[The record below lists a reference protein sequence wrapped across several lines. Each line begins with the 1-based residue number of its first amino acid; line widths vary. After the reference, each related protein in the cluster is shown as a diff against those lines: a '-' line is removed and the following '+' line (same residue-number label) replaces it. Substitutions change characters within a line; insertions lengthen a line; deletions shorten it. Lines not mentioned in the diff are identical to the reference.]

1 MNQCPDGAVPFYFS
15 HRPRFA
21 DRLSLPAVPSS
32 VSLSRDFTRLAL
44 AKWPARLIE
53 DDALLVV
60 SELVTNAVLAT
71 PDDLGLVTVRLL
83 GLRTGLVVEVGDG
96 SPKEPVPTEPDEYSE
111 GGRGL
116 LLVRELAA
124 RWGSCALPDGKVVWA
139 EIAVQGNPSRQR
151 LDGRAETTWP
161 LALRTPLSL
170 PSSSPPAYL
179 DAPNLMER
187 QG

>member
-1 MNQCPDGAVPFYFS
+1 MIQDQDDTVPFYFS
-15 HRPRFA
+15 HQPRFA
-21 DRLSLPAVPSS
+21 DRLSLAAVPSS
-32 VSLSRDFTRLAL
+32 VGLARDFTRLAL
-44 AKWPARLIE
+44 AKWPARPME

-71 PDDLGLVTVRLL
+71 PDALALVTVRLL

-96 SPKEPVPTEPDEYSE
+96 SPKEPVPAAPDADSE

-139 EIAVQGNPSRQR
+139 EIAGQGSLAPS
-151 LDGRAETTWP
+151 A
-161 LALRTPLSL
+161 ALSL
-170 PSSSPPAYL
+170 PSSSHPAYL
-179 DAPNLMER
+179 GAPNLMRR